1 MPITTRTQTGKIQ
14 RKTYSNTTRP
24 YVKQGSKKPKK
35 ETNESASDVPSDEEG
50 KRKKSLRVKHLVELP
65 DGPDSMQTI
74 EWNDNDED
82 ERVFGQHHTQ
92 GMISINQTK
101 TTSLVRY
108 KTI

>member
-1 MPITTRTQTGKIQ
+1 MTTRTQTGKVQ
-14 RKTYSNTTRP
+14 RKTYSNKTRP

-50 KRKKSLRVKHLVELP
+50 KRKKSLRVKHLVEWS

-74 EWNDNDED
+74 EWNDNDQD
-82 ERVFGQHHTQ
+82 ERIFGQHHTQ
-92 GMISINQTK
+92 GTISTNQTK
-101 TTSLVRY
+101 NTLLVRY